1 MEVVHERCAGLD
13 VSKRDA
19 KVCVRAPGKR
29 PGSYVKPVSTFGSV
43 TAEILRL
50 RDHLIEANVTLVVLE
65 ATGDYWKPFYYLLEG
80 APFELMLVNPVH
92 VKNMPGRK
100 TDVSDAQWLAELG
113 AHGLVRGSFIP
124 PQPIRQLR
132 DLTRTRVN
140 LTRDRAREINRLEKV
155 LEDAGI
161 KLSSVATDILG
172 VSGRAM
178 LNAMVGGQKDPEV
191 LANLAR
197 MSLRNKTSQLT
208 AALTGQFTDHHAFL
222 VRLHLQVIDQLAAA
236 VAELTEQ
243 IETVIEPL
251 RPVVTLLKSVP
262 GISDRVA
269 VTIIAETGAD
279 MSRFPT
285 AAHLASWAGVCPGN
299 HQSAGRVGST
309 STRPGNAHL
318 KAALGN
324 AVMGAARTNGC
335 YLQSRYRRR
344 AARSTALK
352 ALVATEH
359 AIITSI
365 WHILTTGLP
374 YHDLGGDYYL
384 RRDPE
389 ATKRRIIRQAN
400 DLGLTVRFDPI
411 EHVS

>member
-1 MEVVHERCAGLD
+1 MEVVHQRCAGLD
-13 VSKRDA
+13 VSKRDV

-29 PGSYVKPVSTFGSV
+29 RGSYAKPVSTFGSV

-50 RDHLIEANVTLVVLE
+50 RDHLTEAQVTLVVIE

-80 APFELMLVNPVH
+80 GQFEVMLVNPAH
-92 VKNMPGRK
+92 ARNLPGRK

-113 AHGLVRGSFIP
+113 AHGLVRGSFVP
-124 PQPIRQLR
+124 PQPIRELR
-132 DLTRTRVN
+132 DLTRARVT

-178 LNAMVGGQKDPEV
+178 LEALVSGQNDPV
-191 LANLAR
+191 ALAALAR
-197 MSLRNKTSQLT
+197 MSLRNKTNQLT
-208 AALTGQFTDHHAFL
+208 AALTGRFTDHHAFL
-222 VRLHLQVIDQLAAA
+222 VRLHLQVIDQLAAS
-236 VAELTEQ
+236 VAQLTER
-243 IETVIEPL
+243 IEAVIEPY
-251 RPVVTLLKSVP
+251 RPAIKLLKTIP
-262 GISDRVA
+262 GVSDLSAVA
-269 VTIIAETGAD
+269 IIAETGAD

-285 AAHLASWAGVCPGN
+285 AAHLSSWAGVCPGH

-324 AVMGAARTNGC
+324 AAMGAARTNGC

-344 AARSTALK
+344 ASRSTRLK
-352 ALVATEH
+352 ALVAIEH
-359 AIITSI
+359 AILTSV
-365 WHILTTGLP
+365 WHMLTTGRP
-374 YHDLGGDYYL
+374 YRDLGGDYYA

-400 DLGLTVRFDPI
+400 DIGLTVRFDP
-411 EHVS
+411 VAQSG